1 MDTSKA
7 EYDILMILIYTF
19 CFSIVVGLI
28 GVWAGKVDAQ
38 FVEGLITGG
47 LLTLITNMF
56 KDLSNK
62 NGGSNEKTITSS
74 VSVVSPD
81 AGKSGQPNPAA

>member
-1 MDTSKA
+1 MDIDKA
-7 EYDILMILIYTF
+7 EYDILKMLIYTF
-19 CFSIVVGLI
+19 CFSIIVGLI
-28 GVWAGKVDAQ
+28 GVGFGKVDAQ

-62 NGGSNEKTITSS
+62 NGGNNVQSNQSVSQQPIQESS
-74 VSVVSPD
+74 VKSV
-81 AGKSGQPNPAA
+81 

>member
-1 MDTSKA
+1 MDTNKA
-7 EYDILMILIYTF
+7 EYDMLMVLIYTF
-19 CFSIVVGLI
+19 CFSIIIGLV
-28 GVWAGKVDAQ
+28 GVWANKVDAQ

-62 NGGSNEKTITSS
+62 NGGSNVSENSS
-74 VSVVSPD
+74 MVQKPIQQPTAPSV
-81 AGKSGQPNPAA
+81 